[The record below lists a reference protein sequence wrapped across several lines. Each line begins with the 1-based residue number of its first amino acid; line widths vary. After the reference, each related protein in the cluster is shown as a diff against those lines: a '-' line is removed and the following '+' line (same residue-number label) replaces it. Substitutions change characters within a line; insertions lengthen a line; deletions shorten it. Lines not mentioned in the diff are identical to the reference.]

1 MKPLSIKVRE
11 SDHHSSL
18 ELSNR
23 MQLDIEYMQA
33 VFGILNA
40 DDMAIPG
47 FAQWLCEQG
56 THHPGL
62 ALTYML
68 IVTSLMVWARACR
81 TVQPE
86 VPPRDATMGSVFSG
100 FATVCGHPCANHDAF
115 GTAQGP
121 EHAFAT
127 TKRCNRYTPSVSTH
141 GLTFNGKADR
151 IVCSVSPICYYI
163 WYGGFIHPDLLQDG
177 GQWSNY
183 RTW

>member
-18 ELSNR
+18 ELFNR

-62 ALTYML
+62 ALT
-68 IVTSLMVWARACR
+68 
-81 TVQPE
+81 
-86 VPPRDATMGSVFSG
+86 
-100 FATVCGHPCANHDAF
+100 
-115 GTAQGP
+115 
-121 EHAFAT
+121 
-127 TKRCNRYTPSVSTH
+127 
-141 GLTFNGKADR
+141 
-151 IVCSVSPICYYI
+151 
-163 WYGGFIHPDLLQDG
+163 
-177 GQWSNY
+177 
-183 RTW
+183 